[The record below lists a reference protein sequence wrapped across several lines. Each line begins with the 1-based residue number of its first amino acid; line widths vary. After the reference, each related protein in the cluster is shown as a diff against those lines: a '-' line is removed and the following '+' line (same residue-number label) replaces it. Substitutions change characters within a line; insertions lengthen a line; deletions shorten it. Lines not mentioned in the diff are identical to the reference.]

1 MQKSNS
7 RFTITLVIIIAIG
20 LVILALGVVGYQMQM
35 IEVTNKQTANAE
47 TMRQIKELEEKV
59 RNIADLKAELDR
71 NILLQGELDRDL
83 TDVKYLP
90 TYLEQIQKV
99 AFNTGNDLVVINPGD
114 IKPFDPTKGPFASQA
129 PPPPP
134 APTDAAAATPAT
146 PAAAPKA
153 LANVTQVM
161 KISLTI
167 NGTYTSLMK
176 FLDALRNFQKL
187 VYVKSIAVT
196 PAGIKNGKMQLT
208 TSIETYAIII
218 PSQNQKEADIEKAA
232 KLKGGEA
239 K

>member
-7 RFTITLVIIIAIG
+7 RFTIALVIIIAIG
-20 LVILALGVVGYQMQM
+20 LVIMALGVVGYQMQM
-35 IEVTNKQTANAE
+35 IEVTKKVTANAD
-47 TMRQIKELEEKV
+47 TRKQIKELKEKL
-59 RNIADLKAELDR
+59 DKKGELKAELER
-71 NILLQGELDRDL
+71 NILLQGELDKDL

-99 AFNTGNDLVVINPGD
+99 AFNTGNDLIVINPGD

-134 APTDAAAATPAT
+134 APTDAAAATPA
-146 PAAAPKA
+146 AAPKA
-153 LANVTQVM
+153 PANATQVM

-176 FLDALRNFQKL
+176 FLDGLRNFQKL

-196 PAGIKNGKMQLT
+196 PSGIKDGKMQIT

-218 PSQNQKEADIEKAA
+218 PSQNQKESDVVKAA